1 MTGTGVSRRE
11 DSETFFG
18 PEFQVPAF
26 STGLPCD
33 SASAA
38 LAASR
43 PSSRES
49 LKMVAVCVPS
59 AMRLSA
65 AKSASWPDTGMPR
78 RPLAVS
84 AATAPP
90 AVPSLA
96 ATTAST
102 LLPFLVRICS
112 MFFCAT
118 SGFQPSVYSSPTI
131 LMSPFLMASASTSC
145 WPARRKSAFG
155 SLGEPLMIT

>member
-1 MTGTGVSRRE
+1 MAPPAQGA
-11 DSETFFG
+11 
-18 PEFQVPAF
+18 AF
-26 STGLPCD
+26 STGLPA
-33 SASAA
+33 ASETAA
-38 LAASR
+38 VAASR

-49 LKMVAVCVPS
+49 FQMVAVCVPS
-59 AMRLSA
+59 ATRFSA

-131 LMSPFLMASASTSC
+131 LMSPFLIAASSTSC